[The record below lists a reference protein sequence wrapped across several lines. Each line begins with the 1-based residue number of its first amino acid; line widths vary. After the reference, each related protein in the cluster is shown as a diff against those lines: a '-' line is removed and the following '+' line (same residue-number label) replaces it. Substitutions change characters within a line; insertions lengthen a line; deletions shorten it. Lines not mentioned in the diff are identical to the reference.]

1 MDAAVH
7 ATMREMDAAV
17 HASLRAALASGGPVL
32 VVTGAG
38 ISAESGVPT
47 FRGPEGYWTVGSRNY
62 QPEELAT
69 AAAFARMPREIW
81 RWYLWRR
88 SVCRAAAPNPG
99 HLALVEL
106 AAALGSRFALVTQ
119 NVDGLHLRAGS
130 PAVSTLQIHG
140 NIDFMRCARHCC
152 TSLTP
157 IPESIPASS
166 REQPLGDAEL
176 GALCCPH
183 CGGPARPHVL
193 WFDECYDE
201 ELFSADSAMR
211 AAASAELLLVV
222 GTAGATN
229 LPQQIA
235 RTVARRGRLLIDVNA
250 EANSFAE
257 LARVSDGHVLRG
269 RASELLPPLCAAI
282 ARAAQADAEQT

>member
-1 MDAAVH
+1 
-7 ATMREMDAAV
+7 MDAAV

-69 AAAFARMPREIW
+69 SAAFARMPREIW

-88 SVCRAAAPNPG
+88 SVCRAAVPNAG
-99 HLALVEL
+99 HLALGEL
-106 AAALGSRFALVTQ
+106 AGALGSRFTLVTQ

-130 PAVSTLQIHG
+130 PLASTLQIHG
-140 NIDFMRCARHCC
+140 NIDFMRCARRCC
-152 TSLTP
+152 TTLTK
-157 IPESIPASS
+157 IPEAVPASS

-176 GALCCPH
+176 DALCCPR

-201 ELFSADSAMR
+201 ELFAADSAMR
-211 AAASAELLLVV
+211 AAASAELLVVV

-235 RTVARRGRLLIDVNA
+235 RYVARRGRLLVDVNP
-250 EANSFAE
+250 ESNPFAE
-257 LARVSDGHVLRG
+257 LARVSDGHALRG
-269 RASELLPPLCAAI
+269 RASELLPQLCAAI
-282 ARAAQADAEQT
+282 AAAVAGERPVDLVR

>member
-1 MDAAVH
+1 
-7 ATMREMDAAV
+7 MDAAV
-17 HASLRAALASGGPVL
+17 HASLKAALASGGPVL

-38 ISAESGVPT
+38 ISSESGVPT

-88 SVCRAAAPNPG
+88 SVCRAAAPNAG

-106 AAALGSRFALVTQ
+106 QAVLGSRFTLVTQ

-130 PAVSTLQIHG
+130 PPSSTLQIHG
-140 NIDFMRCARHCC
+140 NIDLMRCARGCC
-152 TSLTP
+152 TTLTP
-157 IPESIPASS
+157 IPEEIPPGS
-166 REQPLGDAEL
+166 RERPLDDAEL
-176 GALCCPH
+176 ALLSCPR

-201 ELFSADSAMR
+201 ELFAAERAMR
-211 AAASAELLLVV
+211 AAARAELLVVV
-222 GTAGATN
+222 GTAGATS

-235 RTVARRGRLLIDVNA
+235 RTALRRGRLLVDVNP
-250 EANSFAE
+250 EANPFAE
-257 LARVSDGHVLRG
+257 LARVSHGHALHG
-269 RASELLPPLCAAI
+269 RASELLPPLCTAI
-282 ARAAQADAEQT
+282 AAAAQ